1 MKDINDIKQRDWRLQ
16 AITTLT
22 KDWKSPFTGHIHK
35 KGSIVENT
43 NFIKIGKNDFTIPIP
58 NPTALFLDLSH
69 ISYLKAKDF
78 FKFFSETDIN
88 KLDLRQEEK
97 DLFNGFEY
105 YMASII
111 FAYTSLESFA
121 NEMIPEDYKFESL
134 RHDKKCAELY
144 NKEQIERNI
153 SLKTKLGEIIPEITG
168 IELPKDEIL
177 WNKFVEMEKIRDGIT
192 HMKSSDRKGLNRNT
206 KEISYKHIWNRL
218 INNVNFENYSKLS
231 LGIIT
236 LFYNKKKSRWLQM
249 YPN

>member
-1 MKDINDIKQRDWRLQ
+1 L
-16 AITTLT
+16 L
-22 KDWKSPFTGHIHK
+22 
-35 KGSIVENT
+35 
-43 NFIKIGKNDFTIPIP
+43 
-58 NPTALFLDLSH
+58 LDLSH

-121 NEMIPEDYKFESL
+121 NEMILEDYKFESL

-177 WNKFVEMEKIRDGIT
+177 WNKFVEMEKIRDGII

-231 LGIIT
+231 LGIII